1 MVSNIDMQQDWKI
14 SLYLWGHFKLFGKIK
29 RQLKAVKHLNGRVQ
43 PKEGSDPL
51 WIYFRLS
58 YIALIRG

>member
-43 PKEGSDPL
+43 PKEGSDP
-51 WIYFRLS
+51 
-58 YIALIRG
+58 